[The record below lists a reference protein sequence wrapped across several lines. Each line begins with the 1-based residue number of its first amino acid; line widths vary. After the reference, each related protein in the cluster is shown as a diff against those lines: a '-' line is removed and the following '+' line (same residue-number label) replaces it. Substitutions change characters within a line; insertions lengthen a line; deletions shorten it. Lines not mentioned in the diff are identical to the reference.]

1 MDYVKYYHLED
12 YLFTDVT
19 AAFRTRGF
27 LTPEEFFSIVIWKA
41 NRAKTAVKRRLLTHE
56 MPLRAAVKSLTRSIA
71 KSDNDHDRLSILT
84 EAWGFRLPMASAIL
98 TVLYPD
104 RFTVYDFRA
113 CGELGLDD
121 FSGHRDQIDKYFSDF
136 LPKVIAVRGPT
147 SLRDKDRHLWG
158 KSAYQS
164 LRRFIAAV

>member
-19 AAFRTRGF
+19 TAFRTRGF

-41 NRAKTAVKRRLLTHE
+41 NRAKTAVKRRMLAHVT
-56 MPLRAAVKSLTRSIA
+56 PLRAAVESLTRSIA
-71 KSDNDHDRLSILT
+71 KSDNDADRLRILT
-84 EAWGFRLPMASAIL
+84 REWGFRLPMASAIL

-104 RFTVYDFRA
+104 RFTVYDFRV
-113 CGELGLDD
+113 CGQLGLDD
-121 FSGHRDQIDKYFSDF
+121 FSENRGQVEKYFSDF
-136 LPKVIAVRGPT
+136 LPMVSAVRGPT

-164 LRRFIAAV
+164 LRKFVAAY